1 MQTTTGLH
9 RCEDFYFSFG
19 IYALRSGLPFDSNDI
34 LASRTPFGGGVY
46 VHVHPWGGVSELFYS
61 GNCVG

>member
-9 RCEDFYFSFG
+9 RCEDFYLSFG
-19 IYALRSGLPFDSNDI
+19 ILCFEVGLPFGPNDI
-34 LASRTPFGGGVY
+34 SVSRIPFRGGVY

-61 GNCVG
+61 ENCVG